1 MRRNIAT
8 AWLQKAAEE
17 SLGKS
22 AASRLGLPVNARPFP
37 AADAAAAAP
46 ASPTG
51 RRCAALRIC
60 LRSGRMT
67 VVLECRCDEALG
79 VQIII
84 STPSS
89 DLTHREHSV
98 MQSPICAGSG
108 WAEAYDNLGGCQL
121 AFPSQ
126 LLPSAS
132 VRWLQAA
139 VNPNH
144 QLSCTLPALARLLRV
159 YDDGSRRVA
168 RQAAEAAVVE
178 EQGDG
183 EGDDE
188 DAGDEG
194 EKKGEGKKKKKKSKK
209 EKKRHREK
217 GDEGEEDGAGDDDGG
232 SSARGKKDKKKHRKH

>member
-22 AASRLGLPVNARPFP
+22 AASRLGLPVNARPSP

-60 LRSGRMT
+60 LRSRCVT
-67 VVLECRCDEALG
+67 VVLEYRGDEAHG
-79 VQIII
+79 AQIII
-84 STPSS
+84 SPPSS
-89 DLTHREHSV
+89 DLIYGDHSV

-108 WAEAYDNLGGCQL
+108 WAEAYGKLGGCQL

-126 LLPSAS
+126 LLPSAG

-139 VNPNH
+139 GYP
-144 QLSCTLPALARLLRV
+144 LLMIMHTPCS
-159 YDDGSRRVA
+159 GS
-168 RQAAEAAVVE
+168 AAESVW
-178 EQGDG
+178 
-183 EGDDE
+183 
-188 DAGDEG
+188 
-194 EKKGEGKKKKKKSKK
+194 
-209 EKKRHREK
+209 
-217 GDEGEEDGAGDDDGG
+217 
-232 SSARGKKDKKKHRKH
+232 